1 MTAKGLL
8 VRWVDKRRKQLWS
21 HTIYI
26 LLKTEPLNE
35 NIVVMTVLSLFLH
48 QLLCTMISS
57 LIWNFLSH
65 LLQISNVL
73 RIQLLPS
80 SLIVPVT
87 QLFDLLGDNA
97 VKILGSLKLES
108 RRLLTSVLGMRFKK
122 TGMLMK
128 LREPPQGGN
137 EKGSPETI
145 GSNPFQRQ
153 WKLLQNGR
161 GGLYSIEWLY
171 IKWTIASS
179 ILSGAWICIL
189 LHSHFRE
196 GWVTFTMTKLPS
208 DTTDTFCLSPL
219 TDLKPVR
226 TR

>member
-1 MTAKGLL
+1 MRYPLVPLVNELTFPLL
-8 VRWVDKRRKQLWS
+8 FFWFCLPFVLLLIVLIFWLQL
-21 HTIYI
+21 
-26 LLKTEPLNE
+26 LLNE
-35 NIVVMTVLSLFLH
+35 EQVPPAEEIKKQSSDEFEPDPKFEGEPAEEENQNDTSSTEFQEDACSASDSWSQNQKIRSSHNEKSALCNIMM
-48 QLLCTMISS
+48 LLCTMISS

-97 VKILGSLKLES
+97 MKILGSLKLES

-153 WKLLQNGR
+153 
-161 GGLYSIEWLY
+161 
-171 IKWTIASS
+171 
-179 ILSGAWICIL
+179 
-189 LHSHFRE
+189 
-196 GWVTFTMTKLPS
+196 
-208 DTTDTFCLSPL
+208 
-219 TDLKPVR
+219 
-226 TR
+226 

>member
-1 MTAKGLL
+1 MQ
-8 VRWVDKRRKQLWS
+8 RE
-21 HTIYI
+21 
-26 LLKTEPLNE
+26 LLKEQVPPAEEIKKQSSDEFEPDPKFEGEPAEEENQNDTSSTEFQEDACSASDSWSQNQKIRSSHNE
-35 NIVVMTVLSLFLH
+35 KSALCNIMM
-48 QLLCTMISS
+48 LLCTMISS

-97 VKILGSLKLES
+97 MKILGSLKLES

-153 WKLLQNGR
+153 
-161 GGLYSIEWLY
+161 
-171 IKWTIASS
+171 
-179 ILSGAWICIL
+179 
-189 LHSHFRE
+189 
-196 GWVTFTMTKLPS
+196 
-208 DTTDTFCLSPL
+208 
-219 TDLKPVR
+219 
-226 TR
+226 

>member
-1 MTAKGLL
+1 MQ
-8 VRWVDKRRKQLWS
+8 RE
-21 HTIYI
+21 
-26 LLKTEPLNE
+26 LLKEQVPPAEEIKKQSSDEFEPDPKFEGEPAEDENQNDTSSTEFQEDACSASDSWSQNQKIRSSHNE
-35 NIVVMTVLSLFLH
+35 KSALCNIMM
-48 QLLCTMISS
+48 LLCTMISS

-97 VKILGSLKLES
+97 VKILDSLKLES
-108 RRLLTSVLGMRFKK
+108 RGLLTSVLGMRFKK
-122 TGMLMK
+122 TGMLK

-153 WKLLQNGR
+153 
-161 GGLYSIEWLY
+161 
-171 IKWTIASS
+171 
-179 ILSGAWICIL
+179 
-189 LHSHFRE
+189 
-196 GWVTFTMTKLPS
+196 
-208 DTTDTFCLSPL
+208 
-219 TDLKPVR
+219 
-226 TR
+226 

>member
-35 NIVVMTVLSLFLH
+35 NIIVMTVLSLFLH

-80 SLIVPVT
+80 SLFVPVT

-153 WKLLQNGR
+153 
-161 GGLYSIEWLY
+161 
-171 IKWTIASS
+171 
-179 ILSGAWICIL
+179 
-189 LHSHFRE
+189 
-196 GWVTFTMTKLPS
+196 
-208 DTTDTFCLSPL
+208 
-219 TDLKPVR
+219 
-226 TR
+226 

>member
-35 NIVVMTVLSLFLH
+35 NIIVMTVLSLFLH

-80 SLIVPVT
+80 SLFVPVT

-122 TGMLMK
+122 TGTMK

-153 WKLLQNGR
+153 
-161 GGLYSIEWLY
+161 
-171 IKWTIASS
+171 
-179 ILSGAWICIL
+179 
-189 LHSHFRE
+189 
-196 GWVTFTMTKLPS
+196 
-208 DTTDTFCLSPL
+208 
-219 TDLKPVR
+219 
-226 TR
+226 